1 MVEIFDNIGNDVK
14 ESVDFIWTTASQQDP
29 IKASKFIDT
38 CIKYLETRY
47 TEEEMEFVHF
57 YLKLQM
63 EKIKNG

>member
-1 MVEIFDNIGNDVK
+1 MTEIFTHISDNVK
-14 ESVDFIWTTASQQDP
+14 ESVDFIWTVAAQQDP
-29 IKASKFIDT
+29 IEASKFIDS
-38 CIKYLETRY
+38 CIKYLKTRY